1 MFTGTLKVKLVEAVD
16 LRPTDFQR
24 RHNVGLAGKLVEST
38 IDPYVFIDIDE
49 VHVHRTTTKQ
59 KTFCPTWNESFQSEV
74 QSGTNLGLTVFHD
87 AAIPPDDFVANCS
100 ISFDELINITKDQN
114 SDIWVSPAF
123 STLLCPS
130 WKISLYITLEL
141 VYECVFKEKLY
152 FFLGKLG
159 TPRKDPFGSWPRTR
173 WLVNLIF
180 LLCFSTF

>member
-1 MFTGTLKVKLVEAVD
+1 MFTGTLRVKLVEAVD

-59 KTFCPTWNESFQSEV
+59 KTFCPRWEETFQSEV

-100 ISFDELINITKDQN
+100 ISFDELINITKDH
-114 SDIWVSPAF
+114 SDIWVCESSSIFLHAMLK
-123 STLLCPS
+123 TLLLFGYGFMNALIVNS
-130 WKISLYITLEL
+130 SKSLNVIYLKIHASGMKISSHIET
-141 VYECVFKEKLY
+141 
-152 FFLGKLG
+152 
-159 TPRKDPFGSWPRTR
+159 FG
-173 WLVNLIF
+173 L
-180 LLCFSTF
+180 